1 MVAVSKA
8 LFITDK
14 IMECH
19 QAAQRLFGDQY
30 EDKTKGIRDAM
41 QDLKDKTGCSNVAAG
56 MAVLEF
62 METKNMMCSMLIMLV
77 SAVMFDMISEEIKES
92 EVT

>member
-14 IMECH
+14 IMDCH
-19 QAAQRLFGDQY
+19 TAARRLFGDQY
-30 EDKTKGIRDAM
+30 HGRTKAVREAM

-62 METKNMMCSMLIMLV
+62 MEAKNKLDAMLILLV
-77 SAVMFDMISEEIKES
+77 SAVMYDMVEES
-92 EVT
+92 EATNGNI

>member
-8 LFITDK
+8 LFITDE
-14 IMECH
+14 IMVCH

-30 EDKTKGIRDAM
+30 EEKTKGIRDAM
-41 QDLKDKTGCSNVAAG
+41 QDFKARTGCSNVAAG

-62 METKNMMCSMLIMLV
+62 METKNKLDSMLIMLV
-77 SAVMFDMISEEIKES
+77 SAVMYDMVSEEIKERR
-92 EVT
+92 